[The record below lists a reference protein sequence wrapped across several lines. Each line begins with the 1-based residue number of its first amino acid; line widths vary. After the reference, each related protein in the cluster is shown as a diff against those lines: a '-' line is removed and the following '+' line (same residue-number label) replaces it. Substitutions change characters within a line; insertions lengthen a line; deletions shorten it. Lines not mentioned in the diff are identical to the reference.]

1 MRHDNIES
9 LLREHKP
16 LVKDNP
22 AFLSELQHKMLA
34 VEGIKKEVDRQRR
47 FGRIALVAA
56 LLVGTVVGILAIFF
70 AWLYPS
76 ESGSIASELISNIK
90 TFIAPYKQ
98 YLLIPVACCAI
109 SLGVIWGRVKGSY
122 R

>member
-22 AFLSELQHKMLA
+22 AFLSEVQHKMLA

-56 LLVGTVVGILAIFF
+56 LVIGTLIGGLAIFLI
-70 AWLYPS
+70 WMYPAGS
-76 ESGSIASELISNIK
+76 EVGAPELIVNIK
-90 TFIAPYKQ
+90 VLIEPYRQ
-98 YLLIPVACCAI
+98 YVLLLIACCAI
-109 SLGVIWGRVKGSY
+109 SSGVILGRKMV
-122 R
+122 